1 VLKVKRCTRALAVV
15 DLMRRSIT
23 VTPENDKKILL
34 TKGRFLTGDAPLDID
49 YTTMV
54 NIFLELGHKV
64 MTSAWTDIANPKV
77 TIDKNEVV
85 EAFKKYAFNSDL
97 KEEAVGDQVAE
108 IIFKKLI
115 EQAHIAE
122 QIAQKEQ
129 APALPPKEQPQQT
142 LQPQLETDAAKT
154 QKYVA

>member
-1 VLKVKRCTRALAVV
+1 
-15 DLMRRSIT
+15 MRRSIT

-64 MTSAWTDIANPKV
+64 MTAAWTEITNPNV
-77 TIDKNEVV
+77 IIDKNDIV
-85 EAFKKYAFNSDL
+85 EAFKKYAFNSEL
-97 KEEAVGDQVAE
+97 KEEAIGDQVTE

-115 EQAHIAE
+115 EQARIAE
-122 QIAQKEQ
+122 QQQQQQLTQKE
-129 APALPPKEQPQQT
+129 PSPTLPPQQQSEINT
-142 LQPQLETDAAKT
+142 GKT
-154 QKYVA
+154 QKYVL